1 VASGQA
7 DGSLSAGV
15 AQVMAGGAVA
25 HPSTGSG
32 QAPADSSVRAEK
44 AAICLGIKGD
54 KAMQEEQT
62 NLAHLLEILR
72 QRLPELTERYRVKS
86 LGVFGSYLRQEQRPD
101 SDLDLLVAFD
111 EPPSLLTFIELE
123 TYLADL
129 LGVKVDLV
137 MQSALKPRIGERIL
151 SEVVPV

>member
-1 VASGQA
+1 
-7 DGSLSAGV
+7 
-15 AQVMAGGAVA
+15 
-25 HPSTGSG
+25 
-32 QAPADSSVRAEK
+32 
-44 AAICLGIKGD
+44 
-54 KAMQEEQT
+54 MQEEQT

-123 TYLADL
+123 NYLADL
-129 LGVKVDLV
+129 LGVEVDLV